1 MSAMGNSIDT
11 SRLAPE
17 IALIASGLGARIR
30 VARQRR
36 RLRVEDVA
44 QKAQLAKKTVE
55 AVERGALTTSLGA
68 YLAVL
73 GSLNLTKEFA
83 LVADPGL
90 DREGADLLYSPAERR
105 VRPSRPVD
113 NDF

>member
-1 MSAMGNSIDT
+1 MSAMATSIVT
-11 SRLAPE
+11 SLLAPE
-17 IALIASGLGARIR
+17 LAARATALGQRIR
-30 VARQRR
+30 LARQRR

-44 QKAQLAKKTVE
+44 QKAQLGKKTVE

-73 GSLNLTKEFA
+73 GSMSLAEEFD
-83 LVADPGL
+83 LVADPAL
-90 DREGADLLYSPAERR
+90 DREGAQLAYSKVEHR
-105 VRPSRPVD
+105 VRPSRKVD

>member
-1 MSAMGNSIDT
+1 MGNAIQT
-11 SRLAPE
+11 SLLAPE
-17 IALIASGLGARIR
+17 IASIASALGTRIR
-30 VARQRR
+30 VARHRR

-44 QKAQLAKKTVE
+44 EKAQLSKKTVE

-73 GSLNLTKEFA
+73 GCLNLAKEVE
-83 LVADPGL
+83 LVADPAL

-105 VRPSRPVD
+105 VRPSRKVD

>member
-1 MSAMGNSIDT
+1 MGNSIDT

-17 IALIASGLGARIR
+17 IASQASALGARIR
-30 VARQRR
+30 LARQRR

-44 QKAQLAKKTVE
+44 EKAQLGKKTVE

-73 GSLNLTKEFA
+73 GCLNLTKELE
-83 LVADPGL
+83 LVADPAL
-90 DREGADLLYSPAERR
+90 DREGADLLYSPTERR
-105 VRPSRPVD
+105 VRPSRKLD

>member
-1 MSAMGNSIDT
+1 MGNSINT
-11 SRLAPE
+11 SLLAPE
-17 IALIASGLGARIR
+17 LSVVAADLGRRIR
-30 VARQRR
+30 WARQRR

-44 QKAQLAKKTVE
+44 EKAQVGKKTVE

-73 GSLNLTKEFA
+73 GCLNLTKELE
-83 LVADPGL
+83 LVADPAL
-90 DREGADLLYSPAERR
+90 DGEGADLLYSQSERR
-105 VRPSRPVD
+105 IRPSRKVD

>member
-1 MSAMGNSIDT
+1 MGNSIAT
-11 SRLAPE
+11 SLLAPE
-17 IALIASGLGARIR
+17 LAPLAVALGARIR
-30 VARQRR
+30 LARQRR

-44 QKAQLAKKTVE
+44 AKAQLGKKTVE

-68 YLAVL
+68 YLSVL
-73 GSLNLTKEFA
+73 GCLNLTKEIE
-83 LVADPGL
+83 LIADPGL

-105 VRPSRPVD
+105 VRPSRKVD